1 MVTYFKLGWVTAC
14 FERKDLLKTAYFK
27 VLTVRNFTVPASS
40 IRVFLES
47 FKKVR
52 LAFHGITE
60 IFHKWTCTYV
70 RKSCFTSR
78 KDDWKNRLQNS
89 PYFCVFKYARAVKR
103 GWKQRARLGRH
114 TPYGRVRLARFARVR
129 LLRHALPIF
138 LLILRKKPT
147 VLQSTE
153 RRKTVFTII

>member
-27 VLTVRNFTVPASS
+27 VLTVINFTVPASS

-60 IFHKWTCTYV
+60 IFHKWTCTHV
-70 RKSCFTSR
+70 GKSCFTSR
-78 KDDWKNRLQNS
+78 KDNW
-89 PYFCVFKYARAVKR
+89 
-103 GWKQRARLGRH
+103 
-114 TPYGRVRLARFARVR
+114 
-129 LLRHALPIF
+129 
-138 LLILRKKPT
+138 
-147 VLQSTE
+147 
-153 RRKTVFTII
+153 RRKTVFTLLQISATTNQSISYLFNQVTYVLTIFQLPITHSVCPSKFCITYCLKMLLGKCNTPRSI